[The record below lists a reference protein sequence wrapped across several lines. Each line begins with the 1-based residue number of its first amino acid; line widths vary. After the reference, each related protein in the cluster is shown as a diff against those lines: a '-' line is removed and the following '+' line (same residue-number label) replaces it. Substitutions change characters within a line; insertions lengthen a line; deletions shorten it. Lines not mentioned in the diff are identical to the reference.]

1 MTKVTAKYY
10 VFRDKEQGEFLRK
23 FRDKGTLAFCAEYT
37 DEIHKALTMSEE
49 GYEGQKKEMKNLAK
63 AFGAEIIEVNATF
76 ELTYPNGDEVREIEK
91 DDQVDLGYFGD
102 FLKRRLA
109 QQLFG
114 DGEQNGL

>member
-1 MTKVTAKYY
+1 MTKVTTKYY
-10 VFRDKEQGEFLRK
+10 VFRDKEQGEFLESYKDRG
-23 FRDKGTLAFCAEYT
+23 RLAFQNSYT
-37 DEIHKALTMSEE
+37 DEIQSALSMSEE
-49 GYEGQKKEMKNLAK
+49 GYERQKKELKNLAK

-91 DDQVDLGYFGD
+91 NESDDFGCFGE

-114 DGEQNGL
+114 DGE

>member
-10 VFRDKEQGEFLRK
+10 VFRDKKEGEYLESYKDRG
-23 FRDKGTLAFCAEYT
+23 RLAFQNSYT
-37 DEIHKALTMSEE
+37 DEIQNALSMSEE
-49 GYEGQKKEMKNLAK
+49 GYEKQKKKLKNLAK

-76 ELTYPNGDEVREIEK
+76 ELTYPNGDEIREVEK
-91 DDQVDLGYFGD
+91 DDLGDFGE

-114 DGEQNGL
+114 GDE